1 MYLCQAERKR
11 GNISLFSFFV
21 FDYTQFSVL
30 FFPHLAFAQFNFSCW
45 YEAFHMT
52 WNQKCSEF
60 IVYYVRIF
68 TQAPPL
74 VLCALPSNVLCALVH
89 NERLCCVNIS
99 PYWRACCVLCALP
112 SRQPQSYCCD
122 QHLASNHPTTQPHKR
137 PNQQPP
143 TNQQALQRPVG
154 LQGFLN
160 FGELHKLQ
168 TPVLQIVNMMEMMS
182 TIMITIIILRI
193 SPVVQ
198 IYPSCG

>member
-1 MYLCQAERKR
+1 ML
-11 GNISLFSFFV
+11 SS
-21 FDYTQFSVL
+21 
-30 FFPHLAFAQFNFSCW
+30 PHLLLHNGTFYTAL
-45 YEAFHMT
+45 YTT
-52 WNQKCSEF
+52 WNQECSEV
-60 IVYYVRIF
+60 IVYYVLFSFRRLHPPPPPP
-68 TQAPPL
+68 PPL
-74 VLCALPSNVLCALVH
+74 VLCALPSNVLCVLVH

-143 TNQQALQRPVG
+143 TNQKALQRPVG
-154 LQGFLN
+154 LQGFSN

-168 TPVLQIVNMMEMMS
+168 ASVLQIVNRMEMMS
-182 TIMITIIILRI
+182 TMTINISKLRI

>member
-21 FDYTQFSVL
+21 FDYTQFSAL

-60 IVYYVRIF
+60 IAYYVRIF
-68 TQAPPL
+68 IQEAPPL

-143 TNQQALQRPVG
+143 TNQQAL
-154 LQGFLN
+154 
-160 FGELHKLQ
+160 HKLQ
-168 TPVLQIVNMMEMMS
+168 APVLQIVNMMEMMS
-182 TIMITIIILRI
+182 TMMITIIILRI

>member
-1 MYLCQAERKR
+1 M
-11 GNISLFSFFV
+11 
-21 FDYTQFSVL
+21 L

-45 YEAFHMT
+45 YAAFHMT

-68 TQAPPL
+68 TQAPPPL

-143 TNQQALQRPVG
+143 TNQQALQRPGG
-154 LQGFLN
+154 LQGFSN

-182 TIMITIIILRI
+182 TMMITIIILRI

>member
-1 MYLCQAERKR
+1 
-11 GNISLFSFFV
+11 
-21 FDYTQFSVL
+21 
-30 FFPHLAFAQFNFSCW
+30 
-45 YEAFHMT
+45 MT

-68 TQAPPL
+68 TQAPPPL
-74 VLCALPSNVLCALVH
+74 VLCALSSNVLCALVH

-143 TNQQALQRPVG
+143 TNQQALQRPGG
-154 LQGFLN
+154 LQGFSN

-168 TPVLQIVNMMEMMS
+168 APVLQIVNMMEMMS
-182 TIMITIIILRI
+182 TMITTIIILRI